1 VCARITRFYIA
12 LITIIKESAA
22 PGTEPCGVAGCGA
35 HIPGGTS
42 RRSNP
47 IKKMGGKIFGTGKIE
62 RERERERE
70 KIKRRVRKN

>member
-47 IKKMGGKIFGTGKIE
+47 IKKRGGKIFVTG
-62 RERERERE
+62 ERERE
-70 KIKRRVRKN
+70 KRKRRGRKY